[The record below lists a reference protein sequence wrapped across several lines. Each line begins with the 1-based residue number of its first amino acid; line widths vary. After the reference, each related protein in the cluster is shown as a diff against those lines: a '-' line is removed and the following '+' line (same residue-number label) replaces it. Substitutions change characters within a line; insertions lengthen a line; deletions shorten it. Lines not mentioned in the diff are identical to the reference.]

1 MYLEDV
7 ANGMNVS
14 TCNLFRF
21 FHRCYLL
28 LPIEASA
35 VNLSVNI
42 SLLAPL
48 SLIIESSSIVPHPL
62 PLSKWLD
69 KKNLVSSQICLFAYL
84 HGNIN
89 TNDETS
95 HITSNAKKR
104 SLKIS
109 DHFFKQN
116 GKPSLS
122 GE

>member
-48 SLIIESSSIVPHPL
+48 SLIIETF
-62 PLSKWLD
+62 SKATPPPPRHKL
-69 KKNLVSSQICLFAYL
+69 L
-84 HGNIN
+84 
-89 TNDETS
+89 
-95 HITSNAKKR
+95 
-104 SLKIS
+104 
-109 DHFFKQN
+109 
-116 GKPSLS
+116 GKV
-122 GE
+122 